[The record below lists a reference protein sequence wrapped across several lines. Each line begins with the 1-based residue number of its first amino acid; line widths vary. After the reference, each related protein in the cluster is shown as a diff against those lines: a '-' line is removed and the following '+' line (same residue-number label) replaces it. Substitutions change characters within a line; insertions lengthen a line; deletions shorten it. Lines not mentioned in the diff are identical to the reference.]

1 VTDALDAARRPG
13 RPRSIECDR
22 AILLAA
28 LDEYG
33 ERGFDGMSVDAVAA
47 RAGVSKAT
55 IYRRFESK
63 LDLVRSAMYESAGA
77 RMPTPD
83 TGSLVGDL
91 HALLT
96 NLIELT
102 QDPTLGCNVRMIVA
116 DGVRNPELGAAHEEF
131 VRYRRSGTLAV
142 FERAIAKG
150 ELRADVELQVAGDML
165 TGPIFYRH
173 LVSHMPINEA
183 YADQVVDAF
192 LRAYGV

>member
-1 VTDALDAARRPG
+1 VTD
-13 RPRSIECDR
+13 
-22 AILLAA
+22 A

-33 ERGFDGMSVDAVAA
+33 ERGFDGMSVDAVAT

-55 IYRRFESK
+55 IYRRFDSK
-63 LDLVRSAMYESAGA
+63 LDLVKGAMYESAGA
-77 RMPTPD
+77 RKPIPD

-102 QDPTLGCNVRMIVA
+102 QDPTLGCNVRMMVA
-116 DGVRNPELGAAHEEF
+116 DGVRNPELGLAHEEF

-142 FERAIAKG
+142 FERAIGNG
-150 ELRADVELQVAGDML
+150 EMRADVDLQVAGDML

-173 LVSHMPINEA
+173 LVSHMPIDEA
-183 YADQVVDAF
+183 YADSVIEAF
-192 LRAYGV
+192 LRAYGA